1 VFITKCGFQSD
12 EINLAVAHLNLALVL
27 GRIGRVVEAKAV
39 LRVCAE
45 LDGAGL
51 RDPRTHNVA
60 RVTCLFHLGRF
71 AMEQGKLQ
79 EAVEVFLEAVQKRP
93 HYYAP
98 QVTLGF
104 SIFSNNG
111 LLIIVIHQ
119 HI

>member
-1 VFITKCGFQSD
+1 
-12 EINLAVAHLNLALVL
+12 LAVAHLNLALVL
-27 GRIGRVVEAKAV
+27 GRLGRVVEAKAV

-51 RDPRTHNVA
+51 RDPRTHHAA
-60 RVTCLFHLGRF
+60 RVACLFHLGRL

-93 HYYAP
+93 HYYAA

-104 SIFSNNG
+104 MTFSING
-111 LLIIVIHQ
+111 LLFFVLYQLI
-119 HI
+119 